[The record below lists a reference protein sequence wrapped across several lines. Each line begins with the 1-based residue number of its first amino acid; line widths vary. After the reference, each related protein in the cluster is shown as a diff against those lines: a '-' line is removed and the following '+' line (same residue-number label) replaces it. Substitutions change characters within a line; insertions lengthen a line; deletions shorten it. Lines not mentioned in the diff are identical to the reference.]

1 VNETAPTV
9 EVGAVA
15 TVGVGGAATE
25 EEALRIRAEVK
36 GDTEVEGIEEGVIV
50 PTEVEGVVIVPIE
63 EVEGVIVPT
72 EVVAVGPAI
81 EEEEE
86 GVHLLPPGELG
97 REARDLT
104 PALLYVYTVPYNV
117 CMYIPHSNTFT
128 SYS

>member
-50 PTEVEGVVIVPIE
+50 PTEEEGVVIVPIE
-63 EVEGVIVPT
+63 EEGVVIVPT

-86 GVHLLPPGELG
+86 VHLLPPGELG
-97 REARDLT
+97 REAR
-104 PALLYVYTVPYNV
+104 N
-117 CMYIPHSNTFT
+117 
-128 SYS
+128 

>member
-1 VNETAPTV
+1 MNETAPTV

-97 REARDLT
+97 REARNLT

>member
-50 PTEVEGVVIVPIE
+50 PTEV
-63 EVEGVIVPT
+63 
-72 EVVAVGPAI
+72 VAVGPAI
-81 EEEEE
+81 EEEE

>member
-1 VNETAPTV
+1 MSETAPTV

-50 PTEVEGVVIVPIE
+50 PTEVEGVGIVPIE

-81 EEEEE
+81 EEGEE
-86 GVHLLPPGELG
+86 VHLLPPGELG
-97 REARDLT
+97 REARNLT
-104 PALLYVYTVPYNV
+104 LCCSVVRIYCTVQCVYVHTALHHIY
-117 CMYIPHSNTFT
+117 
-128 SYS
+128 

>member
-1 VNETAPTV
+1 MNETAPTV

-50 PTEVEGVVIVPIE
+50 PTEEVEGVGIVPTE
-63 EVEGVIVPT
+63 EEGVVIVPT

-81 EEEEE
+81 EEEE